1 VAAGFEGRDQSVIAA
16 STWLAAIDDLV
27 VSEEVRE
34 ALARDAGR
42 RVELA
47 EVAREAGFDPAEF
60 GL

>member
-1 VAAGFEGRDQSVIAA
+1 MIAA